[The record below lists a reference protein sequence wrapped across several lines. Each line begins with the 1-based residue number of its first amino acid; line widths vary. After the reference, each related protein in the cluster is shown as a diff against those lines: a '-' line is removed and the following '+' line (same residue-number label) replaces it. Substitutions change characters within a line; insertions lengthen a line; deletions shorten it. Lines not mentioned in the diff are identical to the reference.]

1 MSDLGS
7 LSTGELQ
14 SRLNFLNARYEEFAG
29 RKLKLNIERGRPGS
43 DQLELSM
50 EMLEFP
56 VAGGDCTTREGLDCR
71 NYGLVDG
78 IPEAKELFAEM
89 LEVSPKEIIIGGNS
103 SLNMMYDALSRAMM
117 LGVIDGDGP
126 WNRLPKVKFLCP
138 SPGYDRH
145 FAITELFG
153 VELITIDMTQDG
165 PDMDAVER
173 LAAEDGLIKGI
184 WCTPKYSNPDGITYS
199 DAVVDRLAG
208 MKTRAADFRIFW
220 DNAYTV
226 HHLTDT
232 PDQLKNIMEACKA
245 AGNPNRVL
253 IFGSTSKITFPGAGI
268 AMMAASEANIAQA
281 RKHVGI
287 MTIGP
292 DKLNQLRHVRFLKN
306 MRGIEE
312 HMKKHAKILRPKF
325 DMVLDILQEQL
336 GGLDIAWWNR
346 PRGGYFISFNTLP
359 GCAAATLRLASEA
372 GLAMTPAGATY
383 PYGKDPLDRNIR
395 IAPTLPPLEELKT
408 AMELLCVC
416 VQIAGIRKL
425 LGQLRFTA

>member
-1 MSDLGS
+1 MSDLKSMSAEELHGRLAS
-7 LSTGELQ
+7 LT
-14 SRLNFLNARYEEFAG
+14 ARYEEFAG
-29 RKLKLNIERGRPGS
+29 RKLKLDMTRGRPGS

-56 VAGGDCTTREGLDCR
+56 GAGDSCKTRDGLDCR

-78 IPEAKELFAEM
+78 IPEAKELFAGM
-89 LEVSPKEIIIGGNS
+89 LEVSPGEIIIGGNS
-103 SLNMMYDALSRAMM
+103 SLNMMYDAILRAMM
-117 LGVIDGDGP
+117 LGVVDGDGP
-126 WNRLPKVKFLCP
+126 WNALPRVKFLCP

-153 VELITIDMTQDG
+153 VEMITVDMKSDG
-165 PDMDAVER
+165 PDMDAIER
-173 LAAEDGLIKGI
+173 LVAEDALIKGI
-184 WCTPKYSNPDGITYS
+184 WCTPKYSNPEGITYS
-199 DAVVDRLAG
+199 DRVVDRLAG
-208 MKTRAADFRIFW
+208 MKTKAADFRIFW

-226 HHLTDT
+226 HHLTDQ

-268 AMMAASEANIAQA
+268 AMMAASEANISQA
-281 RKHVGI
+281 KKHVGI

-292 DKLNQLRHVRFLKN
+292 DKLNQLRHVHFLKD

-312 HMKKHAKILRPKF
+312 QMKKHAKILKPKF
-325 DMVLDILQEQL
+325 DMVLDILQEEL
-336 GGLDIAWWNR
+336 GELDVAWWNK

-359 GCAAATLRLASEA
+359 GCASASLKLASEA
-372 GLAMTPAGATY
+372 GVAMTPAGATY
-383 PYGKDPLDRNIR
+383 PYGKDPQDRNIR
-395 IAPTLPPLEELKT
+395 IAPTLPPVAELKT

-416 VQIAGIRKL
+416 VQIATIRKL
-425 LGQLRFTA
+425 LGQL